1 VAILWNFKEAGP
13 GDRARESQVEK
24 FFNSDAVA
32 NKANAIVREGIQNSL
47 DAAQDAPAIRVRI
60 SVGVWSAL
68 KRAERLS
75 KYLVGFNDHFDVPAV
90 RNKIAAPPGAHEPF
104 RYLVFEDFG
113 TSGLNGDAAKWWPDE
128 QGQANPFF
136 NYFRA
141 EGISDKTD
149 GARGRH
155 GVGRLVFMFASRTR
169 SIFGL
174 TRRGSGEELLMGT
187 AVLRNHWLDQKPYLP
202 DGWFGIRSTE
212 VPGLTLPVQNNP
224 GFLAEFKTDFGMSR
238 GDQNGLS
245 VVIPWLSDDVTVP
258 EITKAVLQGYFHP
271 ILRKKLVV
279 EVVDETGTL
288 LVINADTIKS
298 VVESQPA
305 ELAGALKPVLAMA
318 EASMTLTDR
327 LVLAA
332 PNTANAPKWSKD
344 CVPEDVRA
352 QVHAKLEVGD
362 LAPLTVPMQCR
373 LKGKQAVDCRFDVFL
388 QRDPSASEG
397 QIIFIREGIIITDV
411 RPRRTSGIRALVVI
425 DEGPLASFLG
435 DSENPSHTRWEK
447 ESVKEKYVY
456 APAHLDYVI
465 QSVPAILA
473 IISDQQKKPDTS
485 LLVDLF
491 SLPADIE
498 TGPKTKQKQQK
509 KKDGGETESEDVDI
523 PVVPRRFIVEKI
535 ANGFAIRRGDPGA
548 QRPLMLA
555 VKVAYG
561 VRRGSP
567 FTKYNTADFQLGLGG
582 IECNFKGS
590 ELCDF
595 AENWMRVEITEDDFE
610 ITVTGFDTD
619 NRDLHVDVR
628 IRDMEVADATAT

>member
-1 VAILWNFKEAGP
+1 MGTEVSLRTKAAFERALSQLTQTL
-13 GDRARESQVEK
+13 DRSLEDQKRRDDFLEGV
-24 FFNSDAVA
+24 DAVVEA
-32 NKANAIVREGIQNSL
+32 MKSGKITCRVYTRDKFHAKAYIARTSNKTLAM
-47 DAAQDAPAIRVRI
+47 
-60 SVGVWSAL
+60 VGS
-68 KRAERLS
+68 S
-75 KYLVGFNDHFDVPAV
+75 NF
-90 RNKIAAPPGAHEPF
+90 
-104 RYLVFEDFG
+104 
-113 TSGLNGDAAKWWPDE
+113 T
-128 QGQANPFF
+128 
-136 NYFRA
+136 
-141 EGISDKTD
+141 
-149 GARGRH
+149 
-155 GVGRLVFMFASRTR
+155 
-169 SIFGL
+169 
-174 TRRGSGEELLMGT
+174 
-187 AVLRNHWLDQKPYLP
+187 
-202 DGWFGIRSTE
+202 
-212 VPGLTLPVQNNP
+212 VPGLTENVELNTSHA
-224 GFLAEFKTDFGMSR
+224 GEDADGLAAWFDLHW
-238 GDQNGLS
+238 DQGT
-245 VVIPWLSDDVTVP
+245 DVTT
-258 EITKAVLQGYFHP
+258 EILQTVERHVRLYSPFDVYAKSLEQLFLNATLGDH
-271 ILRKKLVV
+271 RWEKKLVV
-279 EVVDETGTL
+279 EVVDESGSL

-318 EASMTLTDR
+318 EASLTLTDR
-327 LVLAA
+327 LVLAP
-332 PNTANAPKWSKD
+332 PNAANAPKWSKE

-352 QVHAKLEVGD
+352 QVHAKLETGD

-388 QRDPSASEG
+388 QRDPSVSEG

-473 IISDQQKKPDTS
+473 IISEQQKKPDTS

-491 SLPADIE
+491 SLPAEIE

-509 KKDGGETESEDVDI
+509 KKDGGETDSEDVDI
-523 PVVPRRFIVEKI
+523 PVVPRRFIVDKI

-582 IECNFKGS
+582 IDCNFKGS

-595 AENWMRVEITEDDFE
+595 AENWMRVEITEADFE